1 MGKGN
6 MLALLAAVL
15 LVCIGGYALLSRP
28 ASDAGGDEPAEE
40 AITVAAIPA
49 ETVRELAWEYAARE
63 LVFQTDGTAWTCV
76 SEQHF
81 PMNQEST
88 RFDRMLN
95 ALSEVTALRQL
106 DLPGDPAEY
115 GLEVPATVI
124 RVTLEDGTAHTFTV
138 GDRNALAGGYYMQ
151 YDGTD
156 AVYLIAPELVEAF
169 SCGLFD
175 LVDTDEVP
183 DLSGAVEYR
192 LDKTVYH
199 TETGTNGST
208 AWCQADGTPLDGEV
222 SDRLTRAL
230 TAFTWAACIDFYA
243 DSDEVKS
250 YEYNLE
256 HGREVTVTCETV
268 EGESV
273 EYSFVI
279 GNVYDEEHTIVSP
292 ADSDLVYTVRTSV
305 TDALLLK

>member
-28 ASDAGGDEPAEE
+28 DGNAGADEPAEE

-95 ALSEVTALRQL
+95 ALSEVTALRQM

-124 RVTLEDGTAHTFTV
+124 RVTLEDGTAHNFTV
-138 GDRNALAGGYYMQ
+138 GDRNALAGAYYVQ

-156 AVYLIAPELVEAF
+156 AVYLIAPELAEAF

-192 LDKTVYH
+192 LGKTVYH
-199 TETGTNGST
+199 TETQADGST
-208 AWCQADGTPLDGEV
+208 VWCRAGGTPLDGAV
-222 SDRLTRAL
+222 S
-230 TAFTWAACIDFYA
+230 AFTWTACIDFYA

-256 HGREVTVTCETV
+256 NGREVTVTCETA